1 MLAIYVDFNDR
12 EILDAEGNQ
21 AVHLRFDV
29 VNPPGNEVK
38 MRAGLRVLVYD
49 EGDTPDLFCLEVEP
63 SPEGAYIQK
72 GSSGHSLLLSDILT
86 VQPPPD

>member
-1 MLAIYVDFNDR
+1 MT
-12 EILDAEGNQ
+12 DAELAFLKTKIDQ
-21 AVHLRFDV
+21 V
-29 VNPPGNEVK
+29 V
-38 MRAGLRVLVYD
+38 VLETTQGQRLLAQILFVFD